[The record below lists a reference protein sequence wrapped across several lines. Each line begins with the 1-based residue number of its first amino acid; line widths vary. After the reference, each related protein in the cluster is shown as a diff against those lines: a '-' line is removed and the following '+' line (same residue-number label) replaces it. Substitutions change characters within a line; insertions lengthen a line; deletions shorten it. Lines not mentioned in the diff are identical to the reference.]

1 MEKHMQFQ
9 MLNQPNIK
17 NMESNDN
24 KIIDAKGGS
33 NWGFG
38 VAKNMIKD
46 KLKKSIAS
54 TMGQI
59 Q

>member
-1 MEKHMQFQ
+1 MQFQ